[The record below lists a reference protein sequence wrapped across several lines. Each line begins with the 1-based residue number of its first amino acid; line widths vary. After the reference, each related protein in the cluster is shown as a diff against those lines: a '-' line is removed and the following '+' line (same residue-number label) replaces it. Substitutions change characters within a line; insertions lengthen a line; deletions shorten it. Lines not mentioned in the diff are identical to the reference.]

1 MFSQINS
8 FGLLGID
15 SFLITVET
23 DLSRGL
29 PSFDIVGLP
38 DTAVKESRDRV
49 RSAMKNCGFDFPV
62 NKITINLAPADIKK
76 EGAIYDLPILISL
89 LIASN
94 QISCKTDSCA
104 FVGELSLSGKVRP
117 IKGLLPMVIKAKEL
131 HIKEL
136 FVPEENAPE
145 ASVIDG
151 IDVYPVDKV
160 DSLISHLTGKFK
172 ISKITPNFGFQS
184 PLKNILD
191 FSQVKGQQDAKL
203 ALEIAA
209 AGGHNVILIGPP
221 GSGKSMLAKR
231 IPTILPDMTTDESIE
246 TTKIYSIAG
255 KLPQNSGLITQRPF
269 RSPHHTISATGLSG
283 GGSIPKP
290 GEISLAHNG
299 ILFLDELAE
308 FSRASIETLRQP
320 VESGTVTISRVK
332 GSVSYPCSIMLIAAT
347 NPCPCGY
354 YGHPNKQCT
363 CTQKAI
369 KRYLSKFSG
378 PLLDRI
384 DLHVEVPPVDFD
396 SLSSSVKGESS
407 QEIKKRVNNARKIQ
421 LERYNNLGITCNAK
435 IPPSLVNKI
444 CALTPPAESI
454 LKLAFEKLD
463 LSARAYDKILKISRT
478 IADLENCDSTDSTHV
493 SQAIQY
499 RSLDRKYWSH

>member
-1 MFSQINS
+1 MFSQVNS

-15 SFLITVET
+15 AFLITVET
-23 DLSRGL
+23 DISRGL

-76 EGAIYDLPILISL
+76 EGAIYDLPIFVSL
-89 LIASN
+89 LQASKQIACN
-94 QISCKTDSCA
+94 TESCA

-117 IKGLLPMVIKAKEL
+117 IKGTLSMAIKAKEL
-131 HIKEL
+131 GLKNF
-136 FVPEENAPE
+136 FVPEENASE
-145 ASVIDG
+145 ASIIDG
-151 IDVYPVDKV
+151 IEVYPVNDV
-160 DSLISHLTGKFK
+160 GRLIDHLCGKAK
-172 ISKITPNFGFQS
+172 INKLTDNPTHQNITEN
-184 PLKNILD
+184 LLD
-191 FSQVKGQQDAKL
+191 FSQVKGQQNAKL
-203 ALEIAA
+203 ALEVAA

-231 IPTILPDMTTDESIE
+231 IPSILPAMTIDESIE
-246 TTKIYSIAG
+246 TTKIYSISG
-255 KLPQNSGLITQRPF
+255 KLSKTTGLITQRPF
-269 RSPHHTISATGLSG
+269 RAPHHTVSSAGLSG

-308 FSRASIETLRQP
+308 FSRSAIETLRQP
-320 VESGTVTISRVK
+320 IESNKITIARVSGT
-332 GSVSYPCSIMLIAAT
+332 VSYPCSVMFIAAT

-354 YGHPNKQCT
+354 YGDPNKQCT
-363 CTQKAI
+363 CTPKAI
-369 KRYLSKFSG
+369 KRYLSKISG

-384 DLHVEVPPVDFD
+384 DIHVEVPPVQFD
-396 SLSSSVKGESS
+396 NLASKEKGENSK
-407 QEIKKRVNNARKIQ
+407 EIQKRVNNARQIQ
-421 LERYNNLGITCNAK
+421 IERYKNLGIPCNAK
-435 IPPSLVNKI
+435 IPTSLINKI
-444 CALTPPAESI
+444 CALTPAAESV
-454 LKLAFEKLD
+454 LKLAFDKMG

-478 IADLENCDSTDSTHV
+478 IADLNGCDSINSIHV